1 MASDKQ
7 SAKNAHYSSDNLK
20 ERIEFLLRSEMYD
33 TAGWETATDQIL
45 ALIEGLVP
53 PNDAYRLNSFA
64 HKLYAPSEDYAE
76 GFKTGYQKCRQDIL
90 TKIKE
95 SK

>member
-1 MASDKQ
+1 MT
-7 SAKNAHYSSDNLK
+7 SDNLK
-20 ERIEFLLRSEMYD
+20 EQLHEILISETINVEGY
-33 TAGWETATDQIL
+33 TEKVNYKIL

-53 PNDAYRLNSFA
+53 PNDAYRLNSCA